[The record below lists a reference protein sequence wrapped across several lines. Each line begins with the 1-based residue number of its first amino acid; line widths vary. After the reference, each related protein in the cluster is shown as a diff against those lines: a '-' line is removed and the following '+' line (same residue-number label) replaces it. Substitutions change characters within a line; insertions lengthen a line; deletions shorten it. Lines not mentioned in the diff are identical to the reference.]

1 MVKRKADPCWV
12 DGPLVREIVE
22 ASLVM
27 NVVEESVEEFVADS
41 GAAEKALATSTSDD
55 TVQRLEEAVA
65 RGGEVSEVFWLL
77 LELAGITA
85 W

>member
-1 MVKRKADPCWV
+1 
-12 DGPLVREIVE
+12 
-22 ASLVM
+22 M

-41 GAAEKALATSTSDD
+41 GAEEEALATSTSDD

-77 LELAGITA
+77 LELAGFTA

>member
-41 GAAEKALATSTSDD
+41 GAAE
-55 TVQRLEEAVA
+55 RLWQPRRPVIQ
-65 RGGEVSEVFWLL
+65 SS
-77 LELAGITA
+77 A
-85 W
+85 WKKR